1 MPSILFE
8 LQEQPLELALGSSCQ
23 DPAGHGAPKANPLAR
38 LFMDRNQFNE
48 VYHNG
53 FWVQDDLDMAK
64 FRDAAPC
71 GTALPKAQ
79 GTKPAEDAASG

>member
-1 MPSILFE
+1 
-8 LQEQPLELALGSSCQ
+8 
-23 DPAGHGAPKANPLAR
+23 
-38 LFMDRNQFNE
+38 MDRNQFNE

-79 GTKPAEDAASG
+79 GTKSAEDAASA

>member
-1 MPSILFE
+1 
-8 LQEQPLELALGSSCQ
+8 
-23 DPAGHGAPKANPLAR
+23 
-38 LFMDRNQFNE
+38 MDRNQFNE

-79 GTKPAEDAASG
+79 GTKSAEDAASAWVETVLCSNSVGDHVKNVSGPRQAQHPQTGGRWFAE